1 MISPDPRLKLLL
13 ATMVMFASLF
23 WLGLASL
30 ALALLDRYLPEAD
43 PGLLMALVAM
53 VLILAH
59 TAHYIRRARQL
70 AYLHGHAVVIGPK
83 QHPDLHT
90 RLISACKRVE
100 IDVVPNMYLFQ
111 DARFGTSFSLRLR
124 GSSYIALNG
133 ELIGALTER
142 QGAIDFYIG
151 IELAR
156 LHDRYRRWA
165 FFLFP
170 ATVIPLFGP
179 THARARVYAYDR
191 YGLQAC
197 KAAVDAA
204 YALALLAS
212 GSRRWKSF
220 NIAQFVAQVNANRGF
235 WMSVI
240 ELSSAVPW
248 LSKRIARLRALATE
262 SGAFLPRRHPLAFLV
277 ALCLPHVGITSLVG
291 VARTL
296 CVALWLCLIVFT
308 GTVAYQEL
316 QRPGRLEQWRYRL
329 FGHDSTQARSSAT
342 VTPHR
347 ATADAAEVARASQRD
362 PLAVLDADLELLGAA
377 MLSQFTKHGGIPC
390 EIRDIQALKLNYR
403 TERYAFSCSEPEVY
417 TLVEAGEFTPGKPPY
432 LRAYNWKQGDFVQK

>member
-1 MISPDPRLKLLL
+1 
-13 ATMVMFASLF
+13 MVAFASLF

-30 ALALLDRYLPEAD
+30 ALALLDRYLPETD
-43 PGLLMALVAM
+43 PGLLMALVTM

-90 RLISACKRVE
+90 RLISACTRVE

-111 DARFGTSFSLRLR
+111 DARFGTSFSLRLH

-151 IELAR
+151 FELAR
-156 LHDRYRRWA
+156 LHDRYRRWTL
-165 FFLFP
+165 FLFP
-170 ATVIPLFGP
+170 ATVIPLFGAA
-179 THARARVYAYDR
+179 HARARVRAYDR

-212 GSRRWKSF
+212 GSRRWKSLS
-220 NIAQFVAQVNANRGF
+220 ISQFATQVNTNREF

-262 SGAFLPRRHPLAFLV
+262 SSAFLPRRHPLAFLV
-277 ALCLPHVGITSLVG
+277 ALCIPQVGVTSLVG
-291 VARTL
+291 VARIL
-296 CVALWLCLIVFT
+296 CVVLWLCLIVFT

-316 QRPGRLEQWRYRL
+316 QRPGLLDQWRSRL
-329 FGHDSTQARSSAT
+329 FGRDITQTLSSAT
-342 VTPHR
+342 VAPHR
-347 ATADAAEVARASQRD
+347 TTANAADAENATRRD
-362 PLAVLDADLELLGAA
+362 PLTILDADLELLGEA
-377 MLSQFTKHGGIPC
+377 MRTQFTKRGGIPC
-390 EIRDIQALKLNYR
+390 EIRDIRALRLNFR
-403 TERYAFSCSEPEVY
+403 TQRYAFSCSEPVIY
-417 TLVEAGEFTPGKPPY
+417 TLVDAGEFTPGKPPY
-432 LRAYNWKQGDFVQK
+432 LRAYNWKQREFVQK